1 MADAI
6 LRDRIKAELKE
17 AMKARER
24 LKTATLRLI
33 SAALKDRDIAAR
45 TKGVQDGI
53 DETQI
58 MGMLQTMVKQ
68 RQESIDH
75 YEQGGRLELAEQ
87 EREEIAIIND
97 FLPPRLDEAAM
108 AAAVGSVIDE
118 LGAASIK
125 DMGRTMAELR
135 QRYAGQMDFGKASAL
150 VKSRL
155 VI

>member
-1 MADAI
+1 MADAM

-17 AMKARER
+17 AMRARER
-24 LKTATLRLI
+24 RKTATLRLI

-45 TKGVQDGI
+45 TKGVPDGI
-53 DETQI
+53 DEMQI
-58 MGMLQTMVKQ
+58 LGMLQTMVKQ
-68 RQESIDH
+68 RRESIDH

-87 EREEIAIIND
+87 EREEIDIIND
-97 FLPPRLDEAAM
+97 FLPPRLDEDAIE
-108 AAAVGSVIDE
+108 AAVGSVIDE

-135 QRYAGQMDFGKASAL
+135 ERYAGQMDFGKASAL

-155 VI
+155 AL

>member
-6 LRDRIKAELKE
+6 LRGRIKAELKE

-24 LKTATLRLI
+24 RKTATLRLI

-58 MGMLQTMVKQ
+58 LGMLQTMVKQ
-68 RQESIDH
+68 REESIDH

-108 AAAVGSVIDE
+108 EAAIGSVIDE

-135 QRYAGQMDFGKASAL
+135 QRYAGQMDFGKASGL

>member
-1 MADAI
+1 M

-24 LKTATLRLI
+24 RKTATLRLI

-45 TKGVQDGI
+45 TKGVPDGI
-53 DETQI
+53 DEMQI
-58 MGMLQTMVKQ
+58 LGMLQTMVKQ
-68 RQESIDH
+68 RRESIDH

-87 EREEIAIIND
+87 EREEIEIIND
-97 FLPPRLDEAAM
+97 FLPPRLDEDAIE
-108 AAAVGSVIDE
+108 AAVGSVIDE
-118 LGAASIK
+118 LGAASVK

-155 VI
+155 AL